1 MLFRVAIVGLLM
13 GAAEVVPGVSGGT
26 IAFISGYYERLI
38 NGIRRLTPLQALRLF
53 QTGPRAWWHEID
65 GNFLLVLF
73 AAMMASVLVLARGV
87 SYLLEHEPILIWS
100 LFFGLVIA
108 SIVMVGRQLK
118 LADWEVGF
126 AMGAGAAVGLV
137 MTQLVPLEAQVD
149 PLALF
154 VGGCIAVCAWILPG
168 LSGSFILLTLG
179 LYSTVIDAIK
189 SLEVMTLAWVA
200 LGCIVG
206 LLSFAR
212 VLSYLLS
219 RYHQQTVA
227 VLTGFMIGSLPR
239 IWPWKHTTSYQLKA
253 DGGQI
258 PVVQEPVLPTT
269 YYGLTG
275 QSPDIIIAI
284 IAMVVGV
291 GLVLLL
297 ERYAFINSG
306 DTETARDES

>member
-1 MLFRVAIVGLLM
+1 MYFRIAIVGLLM

-26 IAFISGYYERLI
+26 IAFVSGFYERLI
-38 NGIRRLTPLQALRLF
+38 NGIKRLTPMQALRLF
-53 QTGPRAWWHEID
+53 QIGPNAWWEEID
-65 GNFLLVLF
+65 GNFLLTLF
-73 AAMMASVLVLARGV
+73 LSMGVSVLLLARGV
-87 SYLLEHEPILIWS
+87 SYLLENEPILIWS
-100 LFFGLVIA
+100 LFLGLVIA
-108 SIVMVGRQLK
+108 SIVMVGKQLK
-118 LADWEVGF
+118 LKDLEVGF
-126 AMGAGAAVGLV
+126 AIGAGIAVGLV
-137 MTQLVPLEAQVD
+137 MTQLVPLEAEVD
-149 PLALF
+149 ALALF

-189 SLEVMTLAWVA
+189 LLEISTLMWVA

-212 VLSYLLS
+212 VLSYLLAN
-219 RYHQQTVA
+219 YHQQTMA

-239 IWPWKHTTSYQLKA
+239 IWPWKHTTSYQLKP

-275 QSPDIIIAI
+275 QSADIAI
-284 IAMVVGV
+284 AVVAILVGV

-297 ERYAFINSG
+297 ERFAFVTSTK
-306 DTETARDES
+306 TETPRDEG